1 MLSIVVKNKI
11 RHVNF
16 LSGIRHQPEK
26 TGIFLIGNPSSHCP
40 VFSELNN
47 TSLYVASFPSPPQ
60 AFTPVGLTPASGSA
74 KITLLVFPSAL
85 THYIHNQLAT
95 HWRAIYPTISVAHLP
110 YSWIITY
117 LACYIT
123 SLLPVYFAIQ
133 VWYTSYL
140 VSQGTRICLLN
151 LLVHIQ
157 LATRTVCY
165 ILLLTY

>member
-60 AFTPVGLTPASGSA
+60 AFTTA
-74 KITLLVFPSAL
+74 TLSLRLQVTVARQRLPSRSSPQPSR
-85 THYIHNQLAT
+85 TTIPTQSAT
-95 HWRAIYPTISVAHLP
+95 HWRAIYPTISVAQLP

-117 LACYIT
+117 LACYRIG
-123 SLLPVYFAIQ
+123 LLPAYFAIWI
-133 VWYTSYL
+133 WYTSYL

-151 LLVHIQ
+151 LLIH
-157 LATRTVCY
+157 T
-165 ILLLTY
+165 